1 MSTRLAAAIAELADA
16 LQEEVRAELR
26 DAAGAP
32 DHLLSVAEAAKRIG
46 LGRTALYG
54 ALGSG
59 RIRSVVVG
67 RRRLVPSSAIAEL
80 AQSPPGP
87 GK

>member
-1 MSTRLAAAIAELADA
+1 MSDRLESALTELAEA
-16 LQEEVRAELR
+16 IREELRTELR

-32 DHLLSVAEAAKRIG
+32 DRLLSVREAAERTG

-59 RIRSVVVG
+59 RIRSIVVG

-87 GK
+87 DK

>member
-1 MSTRLAAAIAELADA
+1 MTRLEAAL
-16 LQEEVRAELR
+16 AELR
-26 DAAGAP
+26 DVAGAS
-32 DHLLSVAEAAKRIG
+32 DRLFSVAEAAERTG

-59 RIRSVVVG
+59 RIRSIVVG

-80 AQSPPGP
+80 AQSPPE